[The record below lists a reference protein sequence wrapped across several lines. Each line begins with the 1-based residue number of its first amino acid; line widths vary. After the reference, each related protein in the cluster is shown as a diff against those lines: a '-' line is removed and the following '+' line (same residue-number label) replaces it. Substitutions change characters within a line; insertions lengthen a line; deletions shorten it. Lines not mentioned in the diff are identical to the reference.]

1 MKKTLALALAVVM
14 SLGLM
19 AGCGPKEP
27 ASNGGGSTTTPP
39 SSASQSKGGD
49 ASSIPEAPAGGGTIG
64 VCIYKFD
71 DAFMTTYRNA
81 LQEILEGKG
90 YKVTVVDGNNDQ
102 AKQNE
107 QINTFITQGVDALI
121 INPVMTSAADQ
132 IIATV
137 KGADIPTV
145 LINRE
150 PTAEQMAAYE
160 KLVYVGCDAAQS
172 GTFQGELILDTP
184 NKGDINGDGK
194 VSYIMI
200 QGDPEN
206 IDAQLRTEYSVKAL
220 TDAGKEVKQLN
231 LTRGDWDRNRGQE
244 IAANDLA
251 QFGDKIEVI
260 FCNNDDMAIGALQAI
275 QAAGRKVNEDIYLV
289 GVDALDAALN
299 EVMNGNMTGT
309 VLNDAV
315 GQATEAVNQ
324 MELLLNGTTYGAGE
338 QSVYVPYV
346 KVTPDNAKDFVG

>member
-1 MKKTLALALAVVM
+1 MKKFFALLLAGIM
-14 SLGLM
+14 SLSLV
-19 AGCGPKEP
+19 ACG
-27 ASNGGGSTTTPP
+27 
-39 SSASQSKGGD
+39 SKD
-49 ASSIPEAPAGGGTIG
+49 ATADTNNAEQTANNDATKVEETVEAGGTIG

-71 DAFMTTYRNA
+71 DAFMTTYRNK

-121 INPVMTSAADQ
+121 INPVMTSAAAT
-132 IIATV
+132 IIDTV
-137 KGADIPTV
+137 KSADIPTV

-150 PTAEQMAAYE
+150 PTADEMAVYE
-160 KLVYVGCDAAQS
+160 KLIYVGANAADS
-172 GTFQGELILDTP
+172 GTYQGELILDTAT
-184 NKGDINGDGK
+184 KGDINGDGV

-220 TDAGKEVKQLN
+220 VDAGMKVEELN
-231 LTRGDWDRNRGQE
+231 LTRGDWDREKGQT
-244 IAANDLA
+244 ICANDLA
-251 QFGDKIEVI
+251 QFGDQIEVV

-275 QAAGRKVNEDIYLV
+275 TAAGRKVNEDIYLV

-299 EVMNGNMTGT
+299 EVKAGNMTGT
-309 VLNDAV
+309 VLNDAK
-315 GQATEAVNQ
+315 GQASGAVEQ
-324 MELLLNGTTYGAGE
+324 MELLLGGTTFAAGE
-338 QSVYVPYV
+338 QSVYVDYV
-346 KVTPDNAKDFVG
+346 KVTPENVAEFMG

>member
-14 SLGLM
+14 SLGLL
-19 AGCGPKEP
+19 ASCGGKNPP
-27 ASNGGGSTTTPP
+27 A
-39 SSASQSKGGD
+39 ASQPA
-49 ASSIPEAPAGGGTIG
+49 ASQPAASQPAASIPEAPAGGGTIG
-64 VCIYKFD
+64 ICIYKFD
-71 DAFMTTYRNA
+71 DAFMTTYRNSLEA
-81 LQEILEGKG
+81 ILKEKG
-90 YKVTVVDGNNDQ
+90 YEPIVVDGNNDQ

-206 IDAQLRTEYSVKAL
+206 IDAQLRTEYSVQAL
-220 TDAGKEVKQLN
+220 KDAGIEVEQLN
-231 LTRGDWDRNRGQE
+231 LTRGDWDREKGQT
-244 IAANDLA
+244 ICANDLA
-251 QFGDKIEVI
+251 QFGDKIEVV

-275 QAAGRKVNEDIYLV
+275 QSPGRKVNEDIYLV

-299 EVMNGNMTGT
+299 EVQAGNMTGT
-309 VLNDAV
+309 VLNDAN
-315 GQATEAVNQ
+315 GQAASAVAE
-324 MELLLNGTTYGAGE
+324 MEKLLGGATYTSGN
-338 QSVYVPYV
+338 QSVYVDYV
-346 KVTPDNAKDFVG
+346 KVTPENVGDFMK